1 MQKVRVVDSLFLP
14 KTEPEARAALKA
26 QAAEVI
32 TSHMESFKTSF
43 SIVQQ
48 KLVAKW
54 THGQTRNMC
63 NVYFLWTSG
72 MQTGMQMCQPYFFT
86 LDDTSSSN

>member
-32 TSHMESFKTSF
+32 TSHMTSFETSF
-43 SIVQQ
+43 STVQQ
-48 KLVAKW
+48 EALAAW
-54 THGQTRNMC
+54 SHDQARNMC
-63 NVYFLWTSG
+63 NVYFLWPSV
-72 MQTGMQMCQPYFFT
+72 MQMCHPYFFT
-86 LDDTSSSN
+86 PDDTS